1 METPEGKTLS
11 DFFKE
16 NKVLNLDIDMLVSRG
31 TLLFLQFN
39 NLMNRISD
47 IESKLVKNQK
57 LLENN
62 ARLLRDIKRSIADV
76 SAVSCLP

>member
-76 SAVSCLP
+76 